1 MKLDGPSNY
10 REWAFSVKT
19 ILRGHSLA
27 SHLTDSLVDKSK
39 DSLAVMARTNDD
51 ERVMSDIV
59 TSMEHS
65 LIMSLEHYESAKEMW
80 DYLQGQYI
88 LIFIIVV
95 LFCLH

>member
-19 ILRGHSLA
+19 ILRGHGLA
-27 SHLTDSLVDKSK
+27 SHLADSPVDKSK
-39 DSLAVMARTNDD
+39 DGLAVMAWTNDD

-59 TSMEHS
+59 TSMEPS
-65 LIMSLEHYESAKEMW
+65 LIMSLEHHESAKEMW

-88 LIFIIVV
+88 QIFRIVV

>member
-27 SHLTDSLVDKSK
+27 SHLTDSPVDKSK
-39 DSLAVMARTNDD
+39 DGLAVMAWTNDD

-59 TSMEHS
+59 TSMEPS
-65 LIMSLEHYESAKEMW
+65 LIMSLEHHESAKDMW

-88 LIFIIVV
+88 QIFRIVV

>member
-19 ILRGHSLA
+19 ILTGHGLA
-27 SHLTDSLVDKSK
+27 SHLTDSPVDKSK
-39 DSLAVMARTNDD
+39 DSLAVMACTNDD
-51 ERVMSDIV
+51 ERVMSDTV